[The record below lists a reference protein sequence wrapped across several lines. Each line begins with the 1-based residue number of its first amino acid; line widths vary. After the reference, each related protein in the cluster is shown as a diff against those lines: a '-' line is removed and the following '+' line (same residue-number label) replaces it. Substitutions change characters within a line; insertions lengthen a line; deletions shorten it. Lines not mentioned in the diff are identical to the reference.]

1 MLGYT
6 KIQIMGNL
14 GGTPEMKFLPSGDP
28 VVNFSVAV
36 NRRYKDRE
44 GNQKEATD
52 WFRVCAFNGIGE
64 ACAKHLQKGDGIFV
78 EGRLQVRQYDS
89 KQNGKEVSVEIIPS
103 TVRFLGSGRTE
114 GGLFGDLLHGENRPA
129 RHVQRIERRHHVH
142 LVQRH
147 RPLLDFGKD
156 VGEARKARVRRVE
169 VRIVEP
175 ILVANDLGQ
184 RRKCLRLR
192 DHVDVGVG
200 VGLPPFTFDDP
211 PGVAAA

>member
-44 GNQKEATD
+44 GNQKEVTD
-52 WFRVCAFNGIGE
+52 WFRVCAFNGVGE

-89 KQNGKEVSVEIIPS
+89 KQTGKEVSVEIVPS
-103 TVRFLGSGRTE
+103 TVRFLGSVRAET
-114 GGLFGDLLHGENRPA
+114 GERSASTRQPA
-129 RHVQRIERRHHVH
+129 PTVDGADGSNE
-142 LVQRH
+142 
-147 RPLLDFGKD
+147 D
-156 VGEARKARVRRVE
+156 V
-169 VRIVEP
+169 
-175 ILVANDLGQ
+175 
-184 RRKCLRLR
+184 
-192 DHVDVGVG
+192 
-200 VGLPPFTFDDP
+200 PF
-211 PGVAAA
+211 

>member
-52 WFRVCAFNGIGE
+52 WFRVCAFNGVGE

-89 KQNGKEVSVEIIPS
+89 KQNGQ
-103 TVRFLGSGRTE
+103 GSFR
-114 GGLFGDLLHGENRPA
+114 
-129 RHVQRIERRHHVH
+129 
-142 LVQRH
+142 
-147 RPLLDFGKD
+147 
-156 VGEARKARVRRVE
+156 
-169 VRIVEP
+169 
-175 ILVANDLGQ
+175 
-184 RRKCLRLR
+184 R
-192 DHVDVGVG
+192 DHPQYRAVP
-200 VGLPPFTFDDP
+200 GLRPYGGSRASD
-211 PGVAAA
+211 ARQSARWNA

>member
-52 WFRVCAFNGIGE
+52 WFRVCAFNGVGE

-89 KQNGKEVSVEIIPS
+89 KQNGKEVSVEIIPN
-103 TVRFLGSGRTE
+103 TVRFLGSGRAEGTE
-114 GGLFGDLLHGENRPA
+114 RPTPG
-129 RHVQRIERRHHVH
+129 
-142 LVQRH
+142 
-147 RPLLDFGKD
+147 RPSAGTRDTSNGADGTDED
-156 VGEARKARVRRVE
+156 V
-169 VRIVEP
+169 
-175 ILVANDLGQ
+175 
-184 RRKCLRLR
+184 
-192 DHVDVGVG
+192 
-200 VGLPPFTFDDP
+200 PF
-211 PGVAAA
+211 

>member
-52 WFRVCAFNGIGE
+52 WFRVCAFNGVGE

-103 TVRFLGSGRTE
+103 TVRFLGSGRSDGAE
-114 GGLFGDLLHGENRPA
+114 RPA
-129 RHVQRIERRHHVH
+129 PSKQPAGTPEGSHGADGADE
-142 LVQRH
+142 
-147 RPLLDFGKD
+147 D
-156 VGEARKARVRRVE
+156 V
-169 VRIVEP
+169 
-175 ILVANDLGQ
+175 
-184 RRKCLRLR
+184 
-192 DHVDVGVG
+192 
-200 VGLPPFTFDDP
+200 PF
-211 PGVAAA
+211 

>member
-44 GNQKEATD
+44 GNQKEVTD
-52 WFRVCAFNGIGE
+52 WFRVCAFNGVGE

-89 KQNGKEVSVEIIPS
+89 KQTGKEVSVEIVPS
-103 TVRFLGSGRTE
+103 TVRFLGSGRAE
-114 GGLFGDLLHGENRPA
+114 AGERSASPRQPA
-129 RHVQRIERRHHVH
+129 PTIDGADGTNE
-142 LVQRH
+142 
-147 RPLLDFGKD
+147 D
-156 VGEARKARVRRVE
+156 V
-169 VRIVEP
+169 
-175 ILVANDLGQ
+175 
-184 RRKCLRLR
+184 
-192 DHVDVGVG
+192 
-200 VGLPPFTFDDP
+200 PF
-211 PGVAAA
+211 

>member
-52 WFRVCAFNGIGE
+52 WFRVCAFNGVGE

-78 EGRLQVRQYDS
+78 EGRLKVRQYDS
-89 KQNGKEVSVEIIPS
+89 KQNKEVSVEIIPS
-103 TVRFLGSGRTE
+103 IVRFLGSGRTE
-114 GGLFGDLLHGENRPA
+114 GAERPA
-129 RHVQRIERRHHVH
+129 
-142 LVQRH
+142 
-147 RPLLDFGKD
+147 PGKPPTGTREAADGADNSDPD
-156 VGEARKARVRRVE
+156 V
-169 VRIVEP
+169 
-175 ILVANDLGQ
+175 
-184 RRKCLRLR
+184 
-192 DHVDVGVG
+192 
-200 VGLPPFTFDDP
+200 PF
-211 PGVAAA
+211 

>member
-52 WFRVCAFNGIGE
+52 WFRVCAFNGVGE

-78 EGRLQVRQYDS
+78 EGAPP
-89 KQNGKEVSVEIIPS
+89 GASV
-103 TVRFLGSGRTE
+103 
-114 GGLFGDLLHGENRPA
+114 
-129 RHVQRIERRHHVH
+129 
-142 LVQRH
+142 
-147 RPLLDFGKD
+147 
-156 VGEARKARVRRVE
+156 RVE
-169 VRIVEP
+169 AERQ
-175 ILVANDLGQ
+175 GS
-184 RRKCLRLR
+184 LRR
-192 DHVDVGVG
+192 DHPQHCAVSGVRSHG
-200 VGLPPFTFDDP
+200 GSRASDP
-211 PGVAAA
+211 R